1 MPRQAASSG
10 HPIGG
15 LCTRRTPIRQGSC
28 RNCRSAEGGPKS
40 ERFTF
45 TRQAAS
51 AIVAGLQL
59 PGTDW
64 SGPSDPGHNIHFGT
78 EAVVS
83 TKSSASHLDVQIRW
97 LIRRDMPEVLS
108 IEQQSF
114 EFSWTEEDFLCCLR
128 QRNCIGMV
136 AERDHE
142 IVGFM
147 IYELHKSRLNIL
159 NFAVAPK
166 QRRQG
171 VGSQMVMR
179 LVDKLSQQRRKEIL
193 LEVRERNLNAQM
205 FFKQQA
211 FRAVRVLRS
220 HYDDTCEDAYIMQF
234 RLNASEE
241 ALSFTPTNRIS
252 EFGAA

>member
-1 MPRQAASSG
+1 
-10 HPIGG
+10 
-15 LCTRRTPIRQGSC
+15 
-28 RNCRSAEGGPKS
+28 
-40 ERFTF
+40 
-45 TRQAAS
+45 
-51 AIVAGLQL
+51 
-59 PGTDW
+59 
-64 SGPSDPGHNIHFGT
+64 
-78 EAVVS
+78 VS
-83 TKSSASHLDVQIRW
+83 TKSSAPQLDVQIRW
-97 LIRRDMPEVLS
+97 LIRRDMPEVLN

-159 NFAVAPK
+159 NFAVAPAL
-166 QRRQG
+166 RRQG

-193 LEVRERNLNAQM
+193 LEVRERNLDAQM
-205 FFKQQA
+205 FFKQQN

-234 RLNASEE
+234 RLDRADES
-241 ALSFTPTNRIS
+241 LGFQSTNRIT
-252 EFGAA
+252 EFDAA